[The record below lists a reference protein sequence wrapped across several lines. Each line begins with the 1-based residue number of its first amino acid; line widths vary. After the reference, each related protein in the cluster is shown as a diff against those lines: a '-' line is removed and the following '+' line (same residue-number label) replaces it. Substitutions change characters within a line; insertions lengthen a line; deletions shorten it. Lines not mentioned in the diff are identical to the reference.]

1 MCQIKY
7 LILLIPQIIMLF
19 YGLFMVYL
27 LLKKYLFISECF
39 SNKKIKQW

>member
-1 MCQIKY
+1 
-7 LILLIPQIIMLF
+7 MLF

-27 LLKKYLFISECF
+27 LLKKYFFISEYF